1 MQQNPNF
8 ETESV
13 SMQTQQHRMNSYHL
27 KLLLVCDRYSI
38 FGAMGFM
45 GTTISGPSL
54 LWIQVQTKQAGFL
67 SVSF

>member
-1 MQQNPNF
+1 MQNPNF

-13 SMQTQQHRMNSYHL
+13 SMQTQQRRMNSYHL

-45 GTTISGPSL
+45 GGPFL
-54 LWIQVQTKQAGFL
+54 VRIQVQTKGAGFL